1 VIEQA
6 DFYVNNTFETAAVQV
21 SRKLADGSTD
31 LNVGVDPG
39 NTQKVPIQGTD
50 VSLVIDAPAGVD
62 IKDCFLRSR
71 AEVDLAVLVSRTD
84 SHWKINIVPNDLD
97 PEAPTTVN
105 VNVGEDE

>member
-6 DFYVNNTFETAAVQV
+6 DFYVNNSFDAAVQV

-31 LNVGVDPG
+31 LNISVDPG
-39 NTQKVPIQGTD
+39 DNEKVPIQGTD
-50 VSLVIDAPAGVD
+50 VSLVIEAPAGID
-62 IKDCFLRSR
+62 IKDYILKSK
-71 AEVDLAVLVSRTD
+71 AGVDLAVLVSRTD
-84 SHWKINIVPNDLD
+84 SHWKINIVPNDLE

>member
-6 DFYVNNTFETAAVQV
+6 DFLVKNSFKTAAVQV
-21 SRKLADGSTD
+21 SRRPADGSTD
-31 LNVGVDPG
+31 FSVGIDPG
-39 NTQKVPIQGTD
+39 NTERVPVQGTD
-50 VSLVIDAPAGVD
+50 VSLVIEAPVGFD

-71 AEVDLAVLVSRTD
+71 AEVDLAVLVSRTG
-84 SHWKINIVPNDLD
+84 SHWKINIVPNDLE